1 MGIDGLRAFL
11 RRHRR
16 VAINTNIFIYQLE
29 AHPRY
34 DALTGVIFSWLEASG
49 HSAVT
54 SAITMTEL
62 LVQPYARKDEALVE
76 RYYGLLATFPHL
88 DWNAPSLSTAG
99 LAARLRADYRMRT
112 PDALQ
117 AATALESGATAFLTN
132 DAIFKRVQGFEAL
145 VLEEL
150 IRPS

>member
-1 MGIDGLRAFL
+1 MGIDGLRVFL

-16 VAINTNIFIYQLE
+16 IAIDTSIFIYQLE

-34 DALTGVIFSWLEASG
+34 DSLTGVIFSGLEASV

-54 SAITMTEL
+54 STITMTEL

-76 RYYGLLATFPHL
+76 RYYGLLATLPRL
-88 DWNAPSLSTAG
+88 DWHSPDLNTADV
-99 LAARLRADYRMRT
+99 AARLRADYRLRT

-117 AATALESGATAFLTN
+117 AATALVSDATGFLTN
-132 DAIFKRVQGFEAL
+132 DAIFKRVTGFETL
-145 VLEEL
+145 VLDDL

>member
-16 VAINTNIFIYQLE
+16 IAIDTSIFIYQLE

-34 DALTGVIFSWLEASG
+34 DSLTGVIFSWLEASG

-54 SAITMTEL
+54 STITMTEL

-76 RYYGLLATFPHL
+76 RLYGLLATLP
-88 DWNAPSLSTAG
+88 
-99 LAARLRADYRMRT
+99 RL
-112 PDALQ
+112 ALQ
-117 AATALESGATAFLTN
+117 RRTKSDN
-132 DAIFKRVQGFEAL
+132 DASIFRRSDSRSLTSISLCSAISRASAQF
-145 VLEEL
+145 VLSSSQL
-150 IRPS
+150 NLFDY

>member
-16 VAINTNIFIYQLE
+16 IAIDTNIFIYQLE

-76 RYYGLLATFPHL
+76 LYYGLLATFPRL
-88 DWNAPSLSTAG
+88 DWIPADLKTADQ
-99 LAARLRADYRMRT
+99 AARLRAEFRLRT
-112 PDALQ
+112 PDAQQ
-117 AATALESGATAFLTN
+117 AATALEFEATGFVTN
-132 DAIFKRVQGFEAL
+132 DAVFKRVPGFESL
-145 VLEEL
+145 VLDDL